1 MPAAARKPSPD
12 DLRDRAQELRQLH
25 VDPAILVLVNVWDAA
40 SARTVASVPGCR
52 AIATASWAIAAAHG
66 LADGEAIGREGM
78 LEAVGCVASAVDL
91 PVTADL
97 EGGYGETPADVGE
110 TIARAI
116 DAGAVGCNLE
126 DGIRGGELLRDAE
139 DAAARVAAAR
149 ERADAEGV
157 PIVINARTDVYLRGA
172 DDPEAAILRG
182 QAYARAGADCVFV
195 PGVTDRATIKAL
207 VDGIERAGQRARTSG
222 RAVGLRAAGARHRAR
237 VVRAGPDGRR
247 AGRAGTHGL
256 RPPGWRRPGRRA
268 VLPPAGRLTH
278 ASWNGSFSQ
287 GAPRLT
293 PAGRLATPR
302 R

>member
-1 MPAAARKPSPD
+1 VTAAPSPGLD
-12 DLRDRAQELRQLH
+12 DLRARAGALRALH
-25 VDPAILVLVNVWDAA
+25 TDPAILVLVNVWDAA

-78 LEAVGCVASAVDL
+78 LEAVACVARAVDL

-97 EGGYGETPADVGE
+97 EGGYGDTPADVAE

-116 DAGAVGCNLE
+116 AAGAVGCNLE
-126 DGIRGGELLRDAE
+126 DGVRDGELLRDAE

-149 ERADAEGV
+149 QRAEAEGV

-195 PGVTDRATIKAL
+195 PGVTERATIKAL
-207 VDGIERAGQRARTSG
+207 VDGIDAPVSILARPGAPSVSELQELGVARVSFGPGPMGVALAALARTASD
-222 RAVGLRAAGARHRAR
+222 LLAGG
-237 VVRAGPDGRR
+237 VPAGE
-247 AGRAGTHGL
+247 L
-256 RPPGWRRPGRRA
+256 SYRPPA
-268 VLPPAGRLTH
+268 A
-278 ASWNGSFSQ
+278 
-287 GAPRLT
+287 
-293 PAGRLATPR
+293 
-302 R
+302 